1 MVLKK
6 LSTLAIVGVSIVVLS
21 ACTASP
27 DQTVSQSANDA
38 QDMMR
43 QLESIQTQEMA
54 LQDAFEADLADD
66 ESLSNLA
73 ESGTGATREN
83 LQARQDSFDELTS
96 VFEDFQSRVETL
108 NEFEETDF
116 TAEENFANFEESRQL
131 AASVNEQM
139 SAYIENYATLLE
151 SEDSYYNALA
161 SEDSDLDTFSEGL
174 TEVNNQ
180 FEQSQGALSNM
191 VADLTALAEQ
201 ADQGQ

>member
-6 LSTLAIVGVSIVVLS
+6 LSTLAIVGVSIGVLS

-116 TAEENFANFEESRQL
+116 TAAEDFANFEESRQL

>member
-6 LSTLAIVGVSIVVLS
+6 LSTLAIVGVSIGVLS

-116 TAEENFANFEESRQL
+116 TAEEDFANFEESRQL

-191 VADLTALAEQ
+191 VADLTTLAEQ

>member
-6 LSTLAIVGVSIVVLS
+6 LSTLAIVGVSIGVLS

-116 TAEENFANFEESRQL
+116 TAEEDFANFEESRQL

>member
-6 LSTLAIVGVSIVVLS
+6 LSTLAIVGVSIGVLS

>member
-6 LSTLAIVGVSIVVLS
+6 LSTLAIVGVSIGVLS

-66 ESLSNLA
+66 ESLSNLT

-116 TAEENFANFEESRQL
+116 TAEEDFANFEESRQL

>member
-6 LSTLAIVGVSIVVLS
+6 LSTLAIVGVSIGVLS
-21 ACTASP
+21 ACTPSP

-116 TAEENFANFEESRQL
+116 TAEEDFANFEESRQL

-191 VADLTALAEQ
+191 VADLTTLAEQ

>member
-6 LSTLAIVGVSIVVLS
+6 LSTLAIVGVSIGVLS

-54 LQDAFEADLADD
+54 LKDAFEADLADD

-116 TAEENFANFEESRQL
+116 TAEEDFANFEESRQL

>member
-6 LSTLAIVGVSIVVLS
+6 LSTLAIVGVSIGVLS

-38 QDMMR
+38 QEMMR

-116 TAEENFANFEESRQL
+116 TAEEDFANFEESRQL

>member
-6 LSTLAIVGVSIVVLS
+6 LSTLAIVGVSIGVLS
-21 ACTASP
+21 ACTPSP

-116 TAEENFANFEESRQL
+116 TAEEDFANFEESRQL